1 MALDLEASLVQTTA
15 INIAIVTAILTIMA
29 MVMVMVMV
37 VMQIQKAKSSI
48 NIKKPPYLGG
58 FFYAIFSRKRCELKL
73 SNSLPLYPLFFR

>member
-1 MALDLEASLVQTTA
+1 MALELEASLVQTTG
-15 INIAIVTAILTIMA
+15 INTAIVTAIHTIMA
-29 MVMVMVMV
+29 MAMVMV

-48 NIKKPPYLGG
+48 SIKKPPNLGG